1 MARDPLRWRPLP
13 LTDSAVETGILQPFL
28 NATAAAGAT
37 GCRAE
42 MPVFEAIR
50 DLGNH

>member
-1 MARDPLRWRPLP
+1 MVPLP
-13 LTDSAVETGILQPFL
+13 LTDFAVATGILQPFL

-37 GCRAE
+37 GCGAE